1 MLGVAPRSSPFFPL
15 LAGIATLQ
23 HPAVSHDWYP
33 MDCCSGTDCAVV
45 EHATYAHELVTDTA
59 LPILTARQNTALW
72 RYLPIF
78 RSRDAEMHGCIR
90 PIRDVLKLICLLVP
104 PPS

>member
-33 MDCCSGTDCAVV
+33 MDCCSRTDCAVV
-45 EHATYAHELVTDTA
+45 EHATYAHGLVTDTA
-59 LPILTARQNTALW
+59 LAILTARQNTALW

-78 RSRDAEMHGCIR
+78 RAENQRMQRCMAAYDR
-90 PIRDVLKLICLLVP
+90 
-104 PPS
+104 SETS